1 MALFLTQN
9 LFVASGIDYLIYLTR
24 PSHHCCNRK
33 RPAGRVAELGSLIW
47 LNTVKRTVLL
57 RSGKSSVFFRLFLT
71 TFLLDRVGDRNSF
84 PAVINPEFL
93 PVAQHAHIAMVKADD
108 GHFLAMAPAG
118 W

>member
-33 RPAGRVAELGSLIW
+33 PPAGRVAELGLLIW

-71 TFLLDRVGDRNSF
+71 AFWIGSETGTLFLRLSMLSSF
-84 PAVINPEFL
+84 PSPSTRT
-93 PVAQHAHIAMVKADD
+93 
-108 GHFLAMAPAG
+108 
-118 W
+118 